1 MAKICKECG
10 KKLPFFSKGEF
21 CKECKQALESE
32 LSIIEKEIIG
42 TKDVT
47 DQQLELLKKQNKD
60 KIINLYSKIYEAF
73 EADKELEDKEI
84 ETLQK
89 IQEKFGL
96 TNEEV
101 NFNDRIRPYA
111 YASVIRNE
119 GKLPTPELHLEGAGQ
134 IIFKKNETAHF
145 ADFSILKEIRSVS
158 LGYKGGSHGVSVRIA
173 KGVRYRVGAHRGHI
187 QREDRLVETSRGFLL
202 VTNQRLFL
210 HPLPGHKPVSIP
222 LNKILSYQ
230 CYQNGIEVYK
240 EGREKGYMFIT
251 SPGAVEIFG
260 LCLGHL
266 LEQ

>member
-1 MAKICKECG
+1 MAKQCKECG
-10 KKLPFFSKGEF
+10 KKLPFLSKGEL
-21 CKECKQALESE
+21 CKECKQAFESE
-32 LSIIEKEIIG
+32 LARIEKEIIT

-47 DQQLELLKKQNKD
+47 EQQLDSLKKQNKET
-60 KIINLYSKIYEAF
+60 IINLYSRIYEDF
-73 EADKELEDKEI
+73 EADKELEDKEM

-111 YASVIRNE
+111 YASVIRSE

-158 LGYKGGSHGVSVRIA
+158 LGYKGGSHGASIRIA

-187 QREDRLVETSRGFLL
+187 QKEDRLVETSRGFLL

-230 CYQNGIEVYK
+230 CYQNGLEVYK
-240 EGREKGYMFIT
+240 EGREKGYMFAT
-251 SPGAVEIFG
+251 SPGSVEIFG